1 MPVIRLQ
8 SAYLVVDDMA
18 GSRTFYEEILGL
30 KLKFADAERWTQYDC
45 GGASFAL
52 GDRSEGP
59 EDARGATI
67 VFEVQDLD
75 AMADRL
81 SGAGTTLGPLRDMGS
96 HGRVLTVEDPAG
108 NRFQLF
114 ERATPAKTG

>member
-18 GSRTFYEEILGL
+18 ESRAFYEDILGL
-30 KLKFADAERWTQYDC
+30 KLKFADAARWTQYDC

-59 EDARGATI
+59 EEARGATI
-67 VFEVQDLD
+67 VFEVQDLE
-75 AMADRL
+75 AMTTRL
-81 SGAGTTLGPLRDMGS
+81 RDAGTALGPLRDMGA
-96 HGRVLTVEDPAG
+96 HGRVLTVADPAG
-108 NRFQLF
+108 NLFQLF
-114 ERATPAKTG
+114 ERATPAKAG